1 MSYMAI
7 YGTVSFFLLRTM
19 CMQLCCREN
28 DLEIVLPV
36 GADDVDIDSSSIGIV
51 CFDHFL
57 YILFV

>member
-1 MSYMAI
+1 
-7 YGTVSFFLLRTM
+7 
-19 CMQLCCREN
+19 MQLCCREN